1 MGEEAKEDGRRH
13 SPIMIFGI
21 ILGAAAVCALVLFLF
36 YNSRTRRAVQS
47 ERENY
52 TSEIAGQLTRNID
65 NLQNSYAREVREDE
79 NTVREFK
86 PASLEELRQLYT
98 DRENARHFIISESG
112 QIKDLSG
119 RRYTLSDELFADK
132 IYRAGSDEVVM
143 SYTTVNFESDY
154 LIFGKQMEEPQ
165 TIEGTTYVAWAV
177 GVTSDQFRKNMT
189 VSLFKGLGA
198 GYLIARDGTVVIK
211 PNESS
216 MVFAGYNLFS
226 ALSSGGVTEEQIK
239 KIRSDME
246 NGSGSVSVTVNG
258 LNWLI
263 ASKSTEF
270 DGNYIVVAVP
280 LSLTAAE
287 TFTSMNLTVTF
298 AAIFIIA
305 LAGIMVLILVS
316 AFNRRREEDKRAA
329 ATDAQT
335 SFLTKMSHD
344 IRTPLNAVIGML
356 QLAADPK
363 HSRRE
368 IDGFI
373 EKAQESA
380 DYLLELINGMLDL
393 QKIGSGKMKI
403 ADEPFSMQKLL
414 NGIESMYRPVLE
426 KKGLTFIVEDSGP
439 FDCGYIGDGV
449 KIKQILMNLL
459 SNAMKFTREGGSVKL
474 SASRTERR
482 ENRDTVLLTVADTGI
497 GMSREFQ
504 QRIFHPFEQER
515 QSFTSGY
522 TGTGLGLNI
531 VKNLTELMGGTVQVK
546 SEPGEGSCFEIRLP
560 LQRGDPAASP
570 EEEKTESGF
579 TPFHGQKILLAEDNM
594 INQQIAVM
602 LMKERLQLNADAVD
616 NGQQAVEAMERSSP
630 GEYAAV
636 ILDVRMPVM
645 DGLQAAR
652 TIRAL
657 PHPDAKTIPILALSA
672 NTYDE
677 DIRQSLKAGMNAHL
691 AKPINIEELSAVLH
705 EYIH

>member
-1 MGEEAKEDGRRH
+1 MSEEVKEDGRRH
-13 SPIMIFGI
+13 SLTMIFGI
-21 ILGAAAVCALVLFLF
+21 ILGTAAVCALVLFLF
-36 YNSRTRRAVQS
+36 YNSRTRMAVQS

-52 TSEIAGQLTRNID
+52 TSEIAGQLTRNIN
-65 NLQNSYAREVREDE
+65 NLQNAYAREVREDAE
-79 NTVREFK
+79 AMQVFR
-86 PASLEELRQLYT
+86 PASLEDLKRLYS

-132 IYRAGSDEVVM
+132 IHRAGAGEVVM

-154 LIFGKQMEEPQ
+154 LIFGKQIEPQ

-226 ALSSGGVTEEQIK
+226 ALSAGGVTEEQIK
-239 KIRSDME
+239 KIRSGME

-263 ASKSTEF
+263 TSKSTEF

-335 SFLTKMSHD
+335 NFLTKMSHD

-356 QLAADPK
+356 QLAGDPK

-403 ADEPFSMQKLL
+403 AEEPFSIKKLL
-414 NGIESMYRPVLE
+414 NAIESMYKPVLE
-426 KKGLTFIVEDSGP
+426 KKGLTFAVEGSGQ
-439 FDCGYIGDGV
+439 FDCEYIGDGV
-449 KIKQILMNLL
+449 KIKQIIMNLL
-459 SNAMKFTREGGSVKL
+459 SNAMKFTQEGGSVKL
-474 SASRTERR
+474 SASRTTLKGDCDE
-482 ENRDTVLLTVADTGI
+482 VLFVVTDTGI

-522 TGTGLGLNI
+522 AGTGLGLNI
-531 VKNLTELMGGTVQVK
+531 VKNLTELMGGSVQVK
-546 SEPGEGSCFEIRLP
+546 SAPGAGSTFEIKLP
-560 LQRGDPAASP
+560 LERGKLSLLQDSP
-570 EEEKTESGF
+570 EPENEPV
-579 TPFHGQKILLAEDNM
+579 PFHDQRILLAEDNL

-602 LMKERLQLNADAVD
+602 LMQERLQLKVDAVD
-616 NGQQAVEAMERSSP
+616 NGKLAVEAMERSVP
-630 GEYAAV
+630 GSYAAV

-652 TIRAL
+652 AIRML
-657 PHPDAKTIPILALSA
+657 PRQDAKTIPILALSA

-677 DIRQSLKAGMNAHL
+677 DIRQSLNAGMNAHL
-691 AKPINIEELSAVLH
+691 AKPINIAELSAVLH
-705 EYIH
+705 EYIQ